1 MDERWCLFCKN
12 SLPGDGMDGLPI
24 LVCFDCEGHEGREMI
39 VDEDECCGN
48 FKGE

>member
-12 SLPGDGMDGLPI
+12 SLSGDGMDGLPI
-24 LVCFDCEGHEGREMI
+24 LVCFDCKGHEGREMI